1 MVYVDNIVECMFMA
15 SDVVFFSFFSCVGVE
30 GSKHGFP
37 KIYLLIVERAHNKQF
52 FWLVIFILPCS
63 CSINCWEQR
72 MFCF

>member
-37 KIYLLIVERAHNKQF
+37 KISLLIVERAHNKQF
-52 FWLVIFILPCS
+52 FWLV
-63 CSINCWEQR
+63 N
-72 MFCF
+72 